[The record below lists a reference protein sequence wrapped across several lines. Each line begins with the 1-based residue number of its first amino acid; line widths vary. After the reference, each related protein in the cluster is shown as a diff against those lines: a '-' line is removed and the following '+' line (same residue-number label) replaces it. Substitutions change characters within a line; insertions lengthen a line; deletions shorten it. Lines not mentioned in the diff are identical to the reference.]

1 MVGDSCLGSRVQS
14 GEAVGSRQHQEYVR
28 DGANRPSDDL
38 DMEL

>member
-1 MVGDSCLGSRVQS
+1 MVDDSCLGSRVQS

-38 DMEL
+38 NMEL